1 MGEIY
6 ALSCSLIWAFAV
18 LLIQR
23 SGERTSPLALNL
35 FRSSVSVPLL
45 LLTLLFT
52 GQSLLQPAPLRDYL
66 ILLASG
72 IIGIAFAD
80 TLFHASLNRVGSGIS
95 AIVST
100 SYSPFIILLAYLTL
114 GERMRPLDL
123 VGVGLITSGV
133 LLTGSLH
140 APPGRTRSQLLTGI
154 MMGTIDMML
163 LAISIVLAKPVLNRS
178 PVLWATTVRQVG
190 SLVVLL
196 GMAAISRQRRTHFAV
211 YRPSHGWRF
220 MLPGAALGSYLA
232 LILWIASMKYSLAS
246 IAAVLTQTSTIFIL
260 ILAAIFLRERFS
272 GRKLIA
278 AGLAVI
284 GVLLITVL

>member
-6 ALSCSLIWAFAV
+6 ALSCSLVWAFAV
-18 LLIQR
+18 LLFQR
-23 SGERTSPLALNL
+23 SGERVSPLALNL

-52 GQSLLQPAPLRDYL
+52 GQSLLHPAPLRDYIIL
-66 ILLASG
+66 IASG

-123 VGVGLITSGV
+123 IGVGLITSGV

-140 APPGRTRSQLLTGI
+140 APAGRTRSQLLTGI
-154 MMGTIDMML
+154 MMGTVDMML
-163 LAISIVLAKPVLNRS
+163 LAISIVLAKPVLNHS
-178 PVLWATTVRQVG
+178 PILWATAVRQIG
-190 SLVVLL
+190 SLVVLM
-196 GMAAISRQRRTHFAV
+196 GMALISRQRRTHFAV
-211 YRPSHGWRF
+211 YRPAHGWRY
-220 MLPGAALGSYLA
+220 MLPGAALGSYLS

-246 IAAVLTQTSTIFIL
+246 IAAVLTQMSTIFIL
-260 ILAAIFLRERFS
+260 ILAAIFLREHFS

>member
-6 ALSCSLIWAFAV
+6 ALSCSLVWAFAV

-23 SGERTSPLALNL
+23 SGERVSPLALNL

-52 GQSLLQPAPLRDYL
+52 GQSLLHPAPLRDYL
-66 ILLASG
+66 ILIASG
-72 IIGIAFAD
+72 IIGIAIAD

-154 MMGTIDMML
+154 MMGTVDMML
-163 LAISIVLAKPVLNRS
+163 LAVSIVLAKPILNHS
-178 PVLWATTVRQVG
+178 PILWATAVRQIG

-196 GMAAISRQRRTHFAV
+196 GMAVVSRDRRAHFAV
-211 YRPSHGWRF
+211 YRPAHGWRF
-220 MLPGAALGSYLA
+220 MLPGAALGSYLS

-246 IAAVLTQTSTIFIL
+246 IAAVLTQMSTIFIL